1 MKLVLASFILILSY
15 SASAQRTYIKEW
27 KRIDSLIEKAGL
39 IKTALKET
47 NNIYGSAKKE
57 NNDVQVIKG
66 YWYIEVLS
74 LNIDRYQIP
83 EDMVQT
89 LHCSKKKS
97 PQQRNLQDRYSTV

>member
-47 NNIYGSAKKE
+47 NNNYLFDSRDESIAFSDTMISSFRQRTDSSDPRTGGRAESE
-57 NNDVQVIKG
+57 
-66 YWYIEVLS
+66 
-74 LNIDRYQIP
+74 IDRCNRP
-83 EDMVQT
+83 S
-89 LHCSKKKS
+89 LSFS
-97 PQQRNLQDRYSTV
+97 